1 MVDVAVENIKNKIKN
16 NMSYILKRTK
26 TKLFPEGIYSAIV
39 KDLKTGP
46 SKFDE
51 DKESITLVFQTDYR
65 EFKGEAGRKIMRSYT
80 SSLYEKSKLSS
91 VIEALL
97 GRKIGEEEEIDIY
110 SLIGKECRLKIENRK
125 GEVSGKIASRI
136 MEVLPATEE
145 IVNDIYDD
153 TPRPT
158 IKDVPF

>member
-1 MVDVAVENIKNKIKN
+1 MQ
-16 NMSYILKRTK
+16 YILKRTK
-26 TKLFPEGIYSAIV
+26 TKLFPEGIYNAVV

-51 DKESITLVFQTDYR
+51 DKESVTLVFQTDYS

-97 GRKIGEEEEIDIY
+97 GKKIGEEDEIDIY
-110 SLIGKECRLKIENRK
+110 SLIGKECRLKIKNRK
-125 GEVSGKIASRI
+125 GEISGKMASRI
-136 MEVLPATEE
+136 IEVLPANRESVDDT
-145 IVNDIYDD
+145 YSD